1 MRWTPRSGY
10 ETLHGCIWLP
20 LLLDKARRVA
30 AGSGHLID
38 GEWMY
43 GDNDFAD
50 GILLR
55 FLGVSDAKVVEIV
68 RAQSDDAAAGA
79 QLLAIGGKTPAQ
91 IAAFNRRFRLAAGA
105 FMPLIEADE
114 GRAAPSPWT
123 NALRALYNG
132 VIAGPAIAVFKW
144 MQR

>member
-10 ETLHGCIWLP
+10 EELNGCIWLP
-20 LLLDKARRVA
+20 RLLDKARRVA

-55 FLGVSDAKVVEIV
+55 FLGLNDAHVLDVV
-68 RAQSDDAAAGA
+68 RLHAGDAQAGEQILAAS
-79 QLLAIGGKTPAQ
+79 GKTPAQ
-91 IAAFNRRFRLAAGA
+91 CAAFNRRFRRVAGF

-114 GRAAPSPWT
+114 GRARPGLWT
-123 NALRALYNG
+123 SLLRAAYNG
-132 VIAGPAIAVFKW
+132 VVARPAIAVFRR